1 MIEELLRSLSIDGYR
16 FIYTDKKALKTI
28 SAGMPWRLINE

>member
-16 FIYTDKKALKTI
+16 FIYTDKKGTKTI

>member
-16 FIYTDKKALKTI
+16 FIYTDKNETKPL
-28 SAGMPWRLINE
+28 SAAIPWRLIDK